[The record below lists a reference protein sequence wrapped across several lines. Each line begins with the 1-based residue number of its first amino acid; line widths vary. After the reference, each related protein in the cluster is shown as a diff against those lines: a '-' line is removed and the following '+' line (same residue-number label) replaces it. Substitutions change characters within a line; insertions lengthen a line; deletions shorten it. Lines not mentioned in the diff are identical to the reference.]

1 MKFQKSVISEL
12 ETVVVCELG
21 MEGGHKDLT
30 QQFSSSMCITV
41 SNRVNI
47 LYIIIYISLS
57 LSLSPYFSLCM
68 NISHIRALSH
78 LRYLSHSILRN
89 VIKHAGSSHT
99 STVRP
104 HSNFLD
110 TAGLA
115 LCGIPFCSSKDRM
128 TKM

>member
-47 LYIIIYISLS
+47 LYIIIYIYISLS
-57 LSLSPYFSLCM
+57 LSLSLSIFLSLYEYK
-68 NISHIRALSH
+68 S
-78 LRYLSHSILRN
+78 Y
-89 VIKHAGSSHT
+89 KG
-99 STVRP
+99 
-104 HSNFLD
+104 F
-110 TAGLA
+110 
-115 LCGIPFCSSKDRM
+115 IPFKIFKS
-128 TKM
+128 

>member
-1 MKFQKSVISEL
+1 M
-12 ETVVVCELG
+12 
-21 MEGGHKDLT
+21 
-30 QQFSSSMCITV
+30 
-41 SNRVNI
+41 
-47 LYIIIYISLS
+47 YISLS

-68 NISHIRALSH
+68 NISDIRALSH

-99 STVRP
+99 SSVRP
-104 HSNFLD
+104 HSNFLHI
-110 TAGLA
+110 AGLA